1 MFLKGKRADREIPG
15 SDSDAG
21 ELQSVNQ
28 EPALECTGLVKG
40 FGQTPVLNGLN
51 LSLQQGHVLSLL
63 GPSGCGK
70 TTTLRVIAGFEQP
83 DRGTVK
89 VNGQI
94 VGGAGRHVPPENR
107 KVGIVLQEGALFPH
121 MSVEQ
126 NIAFGLSK
134 DPQMEE
140 RIREVL
146 DLGGIENLRR
156 RMPHELSGGQH
167 QRVALARALA
177 PRPKVLLLDEPFSNL
192 DPRLREQVRKDVL
205 RMLKESQVSTV
216 FVTHDQEEAL
226 LLGDEISVMNHGQIE
241 QSDRPEMIFHR
252 PATRFVA
259 EFMGIA
265 DFLPAW
271 RNGDTVMTDVGPID
285 WPQPNPEGELEVMVR
300 PDCLVCRP
308 SDEGQGIITDR
319 EFRGPFYLYQVS
331 LPSGSSVRCLLTH
344 TRAYPVG
351 TPVEI
356 ALRDGHTLTPFAGRM
371 AVSEVHHH
379 HP

>member
-1 MFLKGKRADREIPG
+1 MFLKGKRADRETPDVHPG
-15 SDSDAG
+15 AG
-21 ELQSVNQ
+21 ESQSVYQ
-28 EPALECTGLVKG
+28 EPALECIGLAKG

-51 LSLQQGHVLSLL
+51 LSLQQGQVLSLL